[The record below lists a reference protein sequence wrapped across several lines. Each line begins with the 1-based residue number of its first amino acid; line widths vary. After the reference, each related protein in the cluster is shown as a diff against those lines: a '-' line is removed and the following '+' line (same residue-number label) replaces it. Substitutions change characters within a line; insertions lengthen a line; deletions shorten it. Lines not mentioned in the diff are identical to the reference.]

1 METNTNIQE
10 RRYLKVAIIKAIFM
24 FFTGLYA
31 LAKMVDGMNNKYADN
46 KSKIINLIEIVVSI
60 ILTFVIYKIQ
70 EVQKM
75 KVQEVLENYN
85 SLKASITIVEG
96 EIQELENEVLDAK
109 SANLDGMPKPKGF
122 VGSNIENYIAEKQE
136 KIDKKNRYI
145 ERTKTKIKIVEDLV
159 KTLKK
164 YNQDII
170 EMKYYQM
177 MSIEE
182 IATKKDRMYGSIQKT
197 IDRSI
202 KIMQREYN
210 KNKMS

>member
-1 METNTNIQE
+1 
-10 RRYLKVAIIKAIFM
+10 
-24 FFTGLYA
+24 
-31 LAKMVDGMNNKYADN
+31 
-46 KSKIINLIEIVVSI
+46 
-60 ILTFVIYKIQ
+60 
-70 EVQKM
+70 M

-96 EIQELENEVLDAK
+96 EIQELENEILDCK
-109 SANLDGMPKPKGF
+109 SSNLDGMPKPKGF
-122 VGSNIENYIAEKQE
+122 TSSNIENFVAEKQE
-136 KIDKKNRYI
+136 KIEKKKRYI
-145 ERTKTKIKIVEDLV
+145 KRTEIKLKIVEDLV

-182 IATKKDRMYGSIQKT
+182 IATKKDRGYGAIQKT

>member
-1 METNTNIQE
+1 
-10 RRYLKVAIIKAIFM
+10 
-24 FFTGLYA
+24 
-31 LAKMVDGMNNKYADN
+31 
-46 KSKIINLIEIVVSI
+46 
-60 ILTFVIYKIQ
+60 
-70 EVQKM
+70 M

-122 VGSNIENYIAEKQE
+122 VGSNIESYIAEKQE
-136 KIDKKNRYI
+136 KIDKKKRYI

-164 YNQDII
+164 YNQG
-170 EMKYYQM
+170 
-177 MSIEE
+177 IEE

>member
-1 METNTNIQE
+1 
-10 RRYLKVAIIKAIFM
+10 
-24 FFTGLYA
+24 
-31 LAKMVDGMNNKYADN
+31 
-46 KSKIINLIEIVVSI
+46 
-60 ILTFVIYKIQ
+60 
-70 EVQKM
+70 M

-96 EIQELENEVLDAK
+96 EIRELENEILDCK
-109 SANLDGMPKPKGF
+109 SSNLDGMPKAKGF
-122 VGSNIENYIAEKQE
+122 TSSNIENFIAEKQE
-136 KIDKKNRYI
+136 KIEKKRWYI
-145 ERTKTKIKIVEDLV
+145 KRTEMKLKIVEDLV

-182 IATKKDRMYGSIQKT
+182 IATKKDRGYGAIQKT

>member
-1 METNTNIQE
+1 
-10 RRYLKVAIIKAIFM
+10 
-24 FFTGLYA
+24 
-31 LAKMVDGMNNKYADN
+31 
-46 KSKIINLIEIVVSI
+46 
-60 ILTFVIYKIQ
+60 
-70 EVQKM
+70 M

-96 EIQELENEVLDAK
+96 EIQELENEILDCK
-109 SANLDGMPKPKGF
+109 SSNLDGMPKAKGF
-122 VGSNIENYIAEKQE
+122 TSSNIENFIAEKQE
-136 KIDKKNRYI
+136 KIEKKRWYI
-145 ERTKTKIKIVEDLV
+145 KRIEMKLKIVEDLV

-182 IATKKDRMYGSIQKT
+182 IATKKDRGYGAIQKT

>member
-1 METNTNIQE
+1 
-10 RRYLKVAIIKAIFM
+10 
-24 FFTGLYA
+24 
-31 LAKMVDGMNNKYADN
+31 
-46 KSKIINLIEIVVSI
+46 
-60 ILTFVIYKIQ
+60 
-70 EVQKM
+70 M

-96 EIQELENEVLDAK
+96 EIQELENEILDCK
-109 SANLDGMPKPKGF
+109 SSNLDGMPKAKGF
-122 VGSNIENYIAEKQE
+122 TSSNIENFVAEKQE
-136 KIDKKNRYI
+136 KIEKKKRYI
-145 ERTKTKIKIVEDLV
+145 KRTETKLKIVEDLV

-182 IATKKDRMYGSIQKT
+182 IATKKDRGYGAIQKT